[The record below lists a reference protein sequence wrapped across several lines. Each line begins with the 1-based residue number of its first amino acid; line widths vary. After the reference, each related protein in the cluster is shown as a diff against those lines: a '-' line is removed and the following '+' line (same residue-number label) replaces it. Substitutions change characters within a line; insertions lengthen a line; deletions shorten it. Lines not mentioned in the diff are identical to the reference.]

1 MRYERLS
8 LKEGPEW
15 SGDALAALEAGLTG
29 DAPGASS
36 MGAHLATIFSLE
48 RELDAKRALESE
60 LRASLEAASEAARRQ
75 DAFLATLVHELRGHL
90 APIRHALHIAASS
103 RATEAQQVWARDVIE
118 RQSRQ
123 MALMLGD
130 VLEGSRS
137 ASGIGPLRIEL
148 TDIAAIIDA
157 AVETASP
164 VLDSKQ
170 HRLVI
175 ERPTEPLQCEVDPR
189 RIVQVVANLLTN
201 AAKYTDPQ
209 GEIRLKVSGTG
220 SILTLCVTDN
230 GIGLPVDSLEAI
242 FDLYT
247 QLRSS
252 KDRSEGGVG
261 IGLALARHLV
271 TRHGGTIEAR
281 SDGLGRGSDFIVQ
294 LPRYRD
300 LAPAQTGVEA

>member
-1 MRYERLS
+1 V
-8 LKEGPEW
+8 
-15 SGDALAALEAGLTG
+15 A
-29 DAPGASS
+29 
-36 MGAHLATIFSLE
+36 AHLATIFSLD

-60 LRASLEAASEAARRQ
+60 LRASLEAAAEAARRQ

-90 APIRHALHIAASS
+90 APIRHALHIAGSS
-103 RATEAQQVWARDVIE
+103 RATETQQIWARAVIE
-118 RQSRQ
+118 RQSRE
-123 MALMLGD
+123 MALMLAD

-148 TDIAAIIDA
+148 TDIAGIIDA
-157 AVETASP
+157 AVETAAP
-164 VLDSKQ
+164 VLDSKR

-175 ERPTEPLQCEVDPR
+175 ERPPEPLDCEVDRR

-209 GEIRLKVSGTG
+209 GEIRLKVSGSG
-220 SILTLCVTDN
+220 NILTLCVTDN
-230 GIGLPVDSLEAI
+230 GIGLPVDALETI

-247 QLRSS
+247 QLGSS
-252 KDRSEGGVG
+252 EDRSEGGVG

-281 SDGLGRGSDFIVQ
+281 SDGLGHGSDFIVQ
-294 LPRYRD
+294 LPRYR
-300 LAPAQTGVEA
+300 ATAATHTGLEA